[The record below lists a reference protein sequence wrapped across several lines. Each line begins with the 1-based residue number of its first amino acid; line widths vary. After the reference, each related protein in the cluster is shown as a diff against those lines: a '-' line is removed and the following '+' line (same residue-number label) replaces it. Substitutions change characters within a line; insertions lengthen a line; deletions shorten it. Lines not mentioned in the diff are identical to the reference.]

1 MRIQYSNNM
10 KKRFFLLAIVSFM
23 AQMLV
28 NSQNSALQSS
38 ATQVSTATIYTTDN
52 VKGDYAGRL
61 DKMEMNGKKKNPVE
75 NRTITVKANGTSKI
89 DISLPPFK
97 AGSMPGTIG
106 INAQGIVLNADGTFS
121 ANNLE
126 NAVTVKI
133 GIITK
138 KYKAARVSGRFIQ
151 RPTGG
156 YNLEFGLDSEGTVML
171 VSSIKVYVHFA
182 GSK

>member
-1 MRIQYSNNM
+1 ME
-10 KKRFFLLAIVSFM
+10 
-23 AQMLV
+23 
-28 NSQNSALQSS
+28 
-38 ATQVSTATIYTTDN
+38 N
-52 VKGDYAGRL
+52 VKE
-61 DKMEMNGKKKNPVE
+61 KEMNGKKKNPVE
-75 NRTITVKANGTSKI
+75 NRTITVKANGANKI

-156 YNLEFGLDSEGTVML
+156 YNLEFGLDSEGTMML
-171 VSSIKVYVHFA
+171 VSSFKVYVHFT